1 MEYFWIIPRFHQRNF
16 KSIIKSSIRK
26 YIIIQ
31 WLKAGSQRLKH
42 NTSLIGG
49 LGIWATIYFEDSV
62 RVGSEMIE
70 CSLSLKRSWHL
81 ENSRIKDVPDKC
93 YPRGLP
99 PGTNISLTLVGL
111 TTEKSCPDKNDS
123 QCDARLRS
131 TEIVSY
137 VPILYRFILFYDA
150 DFPDLIYFLCWLSYS
165 GWRQV
170 TRDFQIPS
178 TIPLHQ
184 SVSEDWRQKNCK

>member
-1 MEYFWIIPRFHQRNF
+1 MTYC
-16 KSIIKSSIRK
+16 
-26 YIIIQ
+26 
-31 WLKAGSQRLKH
+31 RLKH
-42 NTSLIGG
+42 NISLNGG
-49 LGIWATIYFEDSV
+49 LGIWATIYFADSGM
-62 RVGSEMIE
+62 VGSEMFE
-70 CSLSLKRSWHL
+70 CSPTLKKSWHL
-81 ENSRIKDVPDKC
+81 ENSGAKDVFDKC
-93 YPRGLP
+93 YPKGLP
-99 PGTNISLTLVGL
+99 PSITNKSLTLVGL

-131 TEIVSY
+131 RKIVSD

-150 DFPDLIYFLCWLSYS
+150 DFPDLIFFLCWLSYS

-170 TRDFQIPS
+170 TRDFLIPS